1 MVATTASIDLIA
13 NKGAQSAHMSIF
25 TNYQVK
31 RCGEPMLLQNR
42 GRGQWNR
49 RGVGAL
55 IGGAGWAAR
64 QRVERCSLSFWAGF
78 GLEGEFQAAERRSKR
93 LFRAFRSYKTLLA
106 IRDGPASWRP
116 PGLKNMGIP
125 HARRVQTGGGPNT
138 TTTIYGSAVVPA
150 KMRVRK
156 RMLHNHGTE

>member
-1 MVATTASIDLIA
+1 MPTRYLSVCGPLRCPLGGNRQMVATTASIDLIA
-13 NKGAQSAHMSIF
+13 NKGAQCAHMSIF

-64 QRVERCSLSFWAGF
+64 QRVER
-78 GLEGEFQAAERRSKR
+78 
-93 LFRAFRSYKTLLA
+93 
-106 IRDGPASWRP
+106 
-116 PGLKNMGIP
+116 
-125 HARRVQTGGGPNT
+125 
-138 TTTIYGSAVVPA
+138 
-150 KMRVRK
+150 
-156 RMLHNHGTE
+156 

>member
-64 QRVERCSLSFWAGF
+64 AARQTLLVVVLGGF
-78 GLEGEFQAAERRSKR
+78 GAWGRISSR
-93 LFRAFRSYKTLLA
+93 
-106 IRDGPASWRP
+106 
-116 PGLKNMGIP
+116 
-125 HARRVQTGGGPNT
+125 
-138 TTTIYGSAVVPA
+138 
-150 KMRVRK
+150 
-156 RMLHNHGTE
+156 